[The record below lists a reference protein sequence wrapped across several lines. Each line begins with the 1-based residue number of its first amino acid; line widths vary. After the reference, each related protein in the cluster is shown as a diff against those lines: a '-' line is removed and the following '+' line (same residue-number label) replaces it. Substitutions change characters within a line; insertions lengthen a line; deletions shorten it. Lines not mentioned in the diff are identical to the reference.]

1 MLRKISLNLTVLI
14 LMGSTAPIGLGI
26 LAPRAQ
32 AETAPIL
39 SFVQFLGGAPVCNS
53 STIYPFY
60 CPDKSFRYM
69 LGTQGVRPG
78 TSFQI
83 VCTTKDGN
91 VEQFDGFVTS
101 RNDFNG
107 WSFTVFYAS
116 GPIVGYTVSF
126 ESSVRLG
133 SRRR

>member
-1 MLRKISLNLTVLI
+1 MLRKISLNLAILIALGSIPPTGTV
-14 LMGSTAPIGLGI
+14 G

-32 AETAPIL
+32 AETAQII

-69 LGTQGVRPG
+69 LGTQGARPG
-78 TSFQI
+78 TQFQI
-83 VCTTKDGN
+83 VYTTKDGTI
-91 VEQFDGFVTS
+91 EQFDGFITS

-107 WSFTVFYAS
+107 WSFTVFYSS